1 MEYRQMTSKTTL
13 TALTLAAVLG
23 VAAYTALPAGAQD
36 GDMGMGDS
44 SRMPPF
50 ETVDADKDGKIT
62 PAEIAALRKA
72 TVLGSDS
79 NGDGKL
85 SAEELT
91 AQQVRGMTERAAAR
105 SARMILMLDVDGDGL
120 LSVEEMAAGPGPM
133 RMFDRL
139 DTDGDGAITKAEAD
153 AATERMQ
160 GRQQGNDREG
170 RGHQGRGHDG
180 QSGKGRGG
188 HGEGGHGEGNGHHG
202 GQGSGGGM
210 GQGNGSSDDDG
221 SN

>member
-1 MEYRQMTSKTTL
+1 MTSKTTL

-36 GDMGMGDS
+36 GGMGMGMGMADN

-50 ETVDADKDGKIT
+50 ETADADKDGKIT

-72 TVLGSDS
+72 TVLGSDA
-79 NGDGKL
+79 NADGKL

-91 AQQVRGMTERAAAR
+91 AQQVRSMTERAAAR

-139 DTDGDGAITKAEAD
+139 DSDGDGAITKAEAD
-153 AATERMQ
+153 AAAERMQ
-160 GRQQGNDREG
+160 GRQGGKDRDGRNHNG
-170 RGHQGRGHDG
+170 RGHGEHGGEGQDGRG
-180 QSGKGRGG
+180 QGG
-188 HGEGGHGEGNGHHG
+188 GHHG